1 MKLLEH
7 IAKHNNVNPSIVIPL
22 YYQNVV
28 IGAVQENISQLLKE
42 ECKDVFIVLDTH
54 ILINPNISSIDL
66 FFFMKKIALILH
78 EKYNI
83 IPPLRGENLSVFPLN
98 RVSEILSTEN
108 DANTILQSS
117 GLFEIDRNAT
127 SPFGIVTF
135 GVMLNCFTRN
145 KDGSLSMWI
154 AQRSLKKPIHQYPG
168 KLDPIIGGAVE
179 AGVSPRQ
186 ALIKEAWEEC
196 SMPKYLAEKAVFK
209 GFVSYLMRQYGG
221 IKFQILFCYD
231 LDLSGTKMPFWQ
243 PRVNDKSIEKFFL
256 MSAQEVA
263 DRLRYTDDFKGGSNL
278 IKIDFLIRNNIIRK
292 DEKFYKQ
299 IKNSLRNLLLPF
311 HNESCQFKVVS
322 VADIHELNLGI
333 RTLIQ

>member
-1 MKLLEH
+1 M
-7 IAKHNNVNPSIVIPL
+7 VIPL

-28 IGAVQENISQLLKE
+28 IGAVQKNILHFLKE
-42 ECKDVFIVLDTH
+42 DCKDVFIVLDTH
-54 ILINPNISSIDL
+54 ILVNPNIGSREL
-66 FFFMKKIALILH
+66 FFLIKEVASILH
-78 EKYNI
+78 KKYNI

-135 GVMLNCFTRN
+135 GVMLNCFTRS

-196 SMPKYLAEKAVFK
+196 SMPKYLAEKAVYK

-231 LDLSGTKMPFWQ
+231 LDLSRTEMPFWKPQ
-243 PRVNDKSIEKFFL
+243 FNDNSIENFFL
-256 MSAQEVA
+256 LSAQEVA

-278 IKIDFLIRNNIIRK
+278 IKIDFLIRNNIIQK
-292 DEKFYKQ
+292 NEIFYEK
-299 IKNSLRNLLLPF
+299 IKKSLRNLLLPF
-311 HNESCQFKVVS
+311 HESSQQFKIVS
-322 VADIHELNLGI
+322 AAE
-333 RTLIQ
+333 IQEINF